1 MRVGNSPPAMITMA
15 VKEDS
20 SSEVAIVEREE
31 VPTRK
36 VESPDSTVATRE
48 RVARE
53 VTTTMRL
60 RKRRSLSNTLSRL
73 NQAQPKLMVQDLD
86 SLTLVKLLKLRLPA
100 LKVMK
105 LKTSLK
111 STLTELSLTRQE
123 KMLKTT
129 KRVASIRE
137 AMRIVL
143 VLLVPKLALQVTAR
157 NLTLSTSQLLK
168 EQSKSTA

>member
-1 MRVGNSPPAMITMA
+1 MRVGNSPPAMITMV

-31 VPTRK
+31 VATRK

-53 VTTTMRL
+53 VTTMMRL

-73 NQAQPKLMVQDLD
+73 NQAQPKLRVQDLV

-100 LKVMK
+100 LKVVK
-105 LKTSLK
+105 LKISLK

-137 AMRIVL
+137 ATRIVL

-157 NLTLSTSQLLK
+157 NLILSTSQLVK
-168 EQSKSTA
+168 EQS

>member
-1 MRVGNSPPAMITMA
+1 MRVGNSPPAMITMV

-31 VPTRK
+31 VATRK

-53 VTTTMRL
+53 VTTMMRL

-73 NQAQPKLMVQDLD
+73 NQAQPKLREQDLV

-100 LKVMK
+100 LKVVK
-105 LKTSLK
+105 LKISLK

-137 AMRIVL
+137 ATRIVL

-157 NLTLSTSQLLK
+157 NLILSTSQLVK
-168 EQSKSTA
+168 EQS